1 MPARESWSRIRS
13 DDQESTEVRS
23 VRVAP
28 LACLAYRRVQARALE
43 GSGTGG
49 ILRMSTDVRV
59 AKSTLRA
66 MVSGRWMDACM
77 KRRADLTSANRVY
90 P

>member
-28 LACLAYRRVQARALE
+28 LACLAHRRVQARALE
-43 GSGTGG
+43 GYCGCP
-49 ILRMSTDVRV
+49 R
-59 AKSTLRA
+59 TLKWLSQRYA
-66 MVSGRWMDACM
+66 PW
-77 KRRADLTSANRVY
+77 
-90 P
+90 